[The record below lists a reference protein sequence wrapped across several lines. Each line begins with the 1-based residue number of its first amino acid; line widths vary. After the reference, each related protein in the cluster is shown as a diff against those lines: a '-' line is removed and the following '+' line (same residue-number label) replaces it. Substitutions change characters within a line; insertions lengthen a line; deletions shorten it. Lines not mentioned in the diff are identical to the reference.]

1 MCGVESRSP
10 PDSIPVGEACKN
22 SVPFED
28 RLKPDRY
35 NLELAVGLTF
45 FRAGCLVNQDD
56 DEKFWAD
63 ELVTEFASA
72 PLGSWANFKQNGTE
86 NQSTLD
92 KQWLVLMYALVT
104 ELP

>member
-45 FRAGCLVNQDD
+45 
-56 DEKFWAD
+56 
-63 ELVTEFASA
+63 
-72 PLGSWANFKQNGTE
+72 LGPG
-86 NQSTLD
+86 
-92 KQWLVLMYALVT
+92 ALLIKMT
-104 ELP
+104 MKSFGPTSS